1 MTLMD
6 TIESISNEVKE
17 AREKNAPTKLTSGDL
32 SEALGEIFTTM
43 SDTLTFNLETALG
56 HPDRVNDWESLP
68 SYGRVD
74 NLKTP
79 VGKFLNNP
87 LWLVENDSNALKTLM
102 SATAKNVEHKLIDTK
117 LKSEKLY
124 LTLDTRGGDKFKCD
138 GKGARTINYA
148 GGDKC
153 FRLFKVPGF
162 ENKNENRPEPADD
175 GLYEKLD
182 KYGLGGDGLTAYYQ
196 SILACY
202 RAKGKDGQ
210 LDENDALVPG
220 GQGPVCFFN
229 LPVTKLGTGSACSG
243 GAHAN
248 FGATGN
254 CINWKH
260 HDLET

>member
-1 MTLMD
+1 MTLID
-6 TIESISNEVKE
+6 TIESISDEVKE

-43 SDTLTFNLETALG
+43 SDTLTANLETALG

-68 SYGRVD
+68 SYGYVD

-79 VGKFLNNP
+79 IGKFLNNP
-87 LWLVENDSNALKTLM
+87 LWLVENDSNALKALM

-117 LKSEKLY
+117 LRSEKLY
-124 LTLDTRGGDKFKCD
+124 LTLDTRGGDKFKCE

-148 GGDKC
+148 GGEKC

-162 ENKNENRPEPADD
+162 ENKNENRPEPAGDA
-175 GLYEKLD
+175 LYEKLD

-202 RAKGKDGQ
+202 QEKGKDGQ

-220 GQGPVCFFN
+220 GKGPGCFFN
-229 LPVTKLGTGSACSG
+229 LPVTKLGTGTACSG